1 MSETDPQRPEGEQPG
16 TPEPARLRRGL
27 LGYRRSDVDRTLA
40 TRDAQLAELRQDIAA
55 LWLAFAQ
62 HDRIL
67 RDRAATDESA
77 PSTPAQAGSAP
88 GDDAEP
94 DIALES
100 PEAIGER
107 LAGLDEVLAAIE
119 AATHTLERGYA
130 GEAAAGAEPAKEP
143 DERTEDG
150 PGR

>member
-1 MSETDPQRPEGEQPG
+1 MSDTDPQRPEGEQPG
-16 TPEPARLRRGL
+16 APEPARLRRGL

-55 LWLAFAQ
+55 LWLAFAR

-67 RDRAATDESA
+67 RDRGAATEGA
-77 PSTPAQAGSAP
+77 ATPPPPAEDG
-88 GDDAEP
+88 DAEP
-94 DIALES
+94 DIAVES

-130 GEAAAGAEPAKEP
+130 GESAPGAQPANRVDDRKEDEP
-143 DERTEDG
+143 TS
-150 PGR
+150 